1 MLEVRAVRW
10 PIAAGEQ
17 MNHFLTEEQE
27 MIRDLT
33 RQIAEEKIKPVRA
46 ELDEKGLFPHE
57 IMKELAKADLMG
69 ILIPE
74 EVGGFGG
81 GIMEMSLVTEELSRV
96 CAGVATTYS
105 ANSLAATPIDLFG
118 TPEQK
123 EKFLRPIAEGSI
135 YAAFALTE
143 QSAGSDAGGIKTT
156 AVEDGDC
163 FVLNGTK
170 QFISNGEEASVY
182 SVIASTDPSRGP
194 RGLSALIVERDT
206 PGFTFGKKEDKMG
219 IRASKTTELVF
230 TDCRVPKENL
240 LGKKGQGFIVTMR
253 TFDRTRPGV
262 GAQAVGIAQGAFDE
276 SVAYA
281 KQRIQFGKPI
291 TSFQGIQFM
300 IADMATQIEAARCL
314 VYASARAVDSG
325 DKKSSGHSAMAKL
338 FASDMAMQV
347 TTDAVQLMGGYG
359 YMKEYPVEKFM
370 RDAKI
375 TQIYEGT
382 NQIQRGVI
390 AADVIKNI

>member
-1 MLEVRAVRW
+1 
-10 PIAAGEQ
+10 

-33 RQIAEEKIKPVRA
+33 RKIAVEKVKPVRA
-46 ELDEKGLFPHE
+46 ELDEKSLFPHE
-57 IMKELAKADLMG
+57 IMQELAKADLMR

-74 EVGGFGG
+74 DAGGLGG
-81 GIMEMSLVTEELSRV
+81 GIMEMCIVTEELSRV

-105 ANSLAATPIDLFG
+105 ANALAATPIILFG
-118 TPEQK
+118 TLEQK
-123 EKFLRPIAEGSI
+123 KKFLKPVADGEI

-156 AVEDGDC
+156 AVEDGDY

-170 QFISNGEEASVY
+170 QFISNGEEAEIY
-182 SVIASTDPSRGP
+182 SVIASTDPSRGA
-194 RGLSALIVERDT
+194 RGLSALIVEKDT
-206 PGFTFGKKEDKMG
+206 PGFTFGKEENKMG
-219 IRASKTTELVF
+219 IRASKTTELIF

-253 TFDRTRPGV
+253 TFDKTRPGV
-262 GAQAVGIAQGAFDE
+262 GSQAVGIAQGAFDE

-281 KQRIQFGKPI
+281 KERIQFGKPI
-291 TSFQGIQFM
+291 TAFQGIQFM

-314 VYASARAVDSG
+314 VYASARAIDAG

-338 FASDMAMQV
+338 FASDTAMRV

-359 YMKEYPVEKFM
+359 YMRDYPVEKFM
-370 RDAKI
+370 SDAKI

-382 NQIQRGVI
+382 NQIQKGVI
-390 AADVIKNI
+390 AANVIKNI